1 MTELEKKIAAK
12 IPGEDTGIEI
22 KRTMCDICTPLNHCG
37 IDAYVKDGVV
47 LKIEGTK
54 GHPMNDGKLCT
65 KGACNRAYIYRNDR
79 IRTPMRRIGPKGSG
93 EFEPIS
99 WEEAYDEIAARM
111 SDIKEQYGANS
122 VMFYSGYAKHYRFM
136 LQRMAYQFG
145 SVNYGT
151 ESSACFT
158 ASKQAWMLNTGKFAR
173 PDMMNANLYLAWGS
187 PTHYSRYTN
196 ANNMDAFRRRG
207 GKVISVEPRI
217 TPFVSK
223 GVDLHLQVKPGT
235 DGLLANCIAGLII
248 KQGKHDKE
256 YIEKYVHGFDAYAE
270 YVCSLDLDKV
280 SEITTVPADL
290 ICQAADMIASVKPM
304 SIENNITSVIHQTN
318 GLQSVRA
325 IFALSAITGNYNTI
339 GGNFPL
345 DFCFCEQG
353 AGFRTSDEEFAEE
366 MRPDSSQP
374 MVGEVR
380 FPVWAKLS
388 SQAQAVDLMRQIHE
402 EQPYPIKCVYA
413 HGMNHRMFPNADY
426 AVSALEKLD
435 FFVDI
440 DLFMTDTAKMAD
452 IVLPACSSFER
463 EEFKVY
469 PGGWAAY
476 YMPAIPAMYE
486 SKSDEDIIRDLC
498 IRMKIDDEYLCG
510 GYRKCIEHVIEG
522 TGLDMDEMIQ
532 SDLPVKA
539 KMTMKPVPYAYL
551 DKGCLTP
558 TGKIE
563 LYSEVIASMDGS
575 YGLDPLPIYEEPKI
589 KLSEE
594 YPMILQTG
602 VRIPNNIHTRLHNV
616 SWARALRPDAMVDMS
631 VEDAKVL
638 GLKKGDDMIIY
649 NQNGEIR
656 VKANPTAMVAA
667 GQLYMY
673 HGYPEA
679 DVAILLEKDN
689 FDPYSGFPNYKSV
702 VCNIKKMGGALNE

>member
-12 IPGEDTGIEI
+12 IPGKDTGIEI

-47 LKIEGTK
+47 IKIEGTK

-65 KGACNRAYIYRNDR
+65 KGACNRAYIYREDR
-79 IRTPMRRIGPKGSG
+79 IKTPMRRIGPKGSG

-99 WEEAYDEIAARM
+99 WEEAYDEIAAKM
-111 SDIKEQYGANS
+111 LKIKETYGANS

-145 SVNYGT
+145 SVNYST

-158 ASKQAWMLNTGKFAR
+158 ASRHAWMLNTGKFAR
-173 PDMMNANLYLAWGS
+173 PDLMNANLYLAWGS

-196 ANNMDAFRRRG
+196 ANNMDRFRARG
-207 GKVISVEPRI
+207 GKVISVDPRV
-217 TPFVSK
+217 TPFISK
-223 GVDLHLQVKPGT
+223 GEDLHLRVKPGT
-235 DGLLANCIAGLII
+235 DGLLANCIAGIII
-248 KQGKHDKE
+248 KQDKHDKE

-270 YVCSLDLDKV
+270 YVCSLDVAEVSKV
-280 SEITTVPADL
+280 TTVPEEL
-290 ICQAADMIASVKPM
+290 IYQAADLIASVKPM

-353 AGFRTSDEEFAEE
+353 AGFKTRDEEFAEE
-366 MRPDSSQP
+366 KKPQSDVP
-374 MVGEVR
+374 MVGAER

-388 SQAQAVDLMRQIHE
+388 SQAQAMDMMRQIHE
-402 EQPYPIKCVYA
+402 EAPYPIKCIYA
-413 HGMNHRMFPNADY
+413 HGMNHRMFPNTEY
-426 AVSALEKLD
+426 TLSALEKLD

-440 DLFMTDTAKMAD
+440 DLFMTDTAKLAD

-498 IRMKIDDEYLCG
+498 RKMNIEDEYLCG

-522 TGLDMDEMIQ
+522 TGLSMEEMIQ

-539 KMTMKPVPYAYL
+539 QMTMKPVPYAYL
-551 DKGCLTP
+551 NKGCDTP

-563 LYSEVIASMDGS
+563 LYSEVIAGIDKK
-575 YGLDPLPIYEEPKI
+575 YGLHPLPVYEEPKI
-589 KLSEE
+589 LPNEE
-594 YPMILQTG
+594 YPFILQTG
-602 VRIPNNIHTRLHNV
+602 VRIPNNIHTRLHSV
-616 SWARALRPDAMVDMS
+616 SWARALRPDPMVDMS
-631 VEDAKVL
+631 VEDAKQM
-638 GLKKGDDMIIY
+638 GLKKGDMVEIY
-649 NQNGEIR
+649 NNSGSIR
-656 VKANPTAMVAA
+656 VKVNPTTMVSS

-679 DVAILLEKDN
+679 DVAKLFEVDN

-702 VCNIKKMGGALNE
+702 ICNLKKGEA